1 MIFFR
6 YKERAKEGKKQER
19 ECLETKFDSRG
30 RSLASVENEKISRE
44 THLNQM
50 VKRIKS
56 SLSEANDLGKLKH
69 QNFFLMHINILCSV
83 SKMPKITNSVTKITS
98 SAWKDLKICI
108 FF

>member
-1 MIFFR
+1 M
-6 YKERAKEGKKQER
+6 
-19 ECLETKFDSRG
+19 
-30 RSLASVENEKISRE
+30 ASVENEKISRE

-83 SKMPKITNSVTKITS
+83 SKGQLISKGLFGILNSSKIRPNYYDT
-98 SAWKDLKICI
+98 
-108 FF
+108 

>member
-1 MIFFR
+1 MFDFFFR

-83 SKMPKITNSVTKITS
+83 SSKKISLSCLK
-98 SAWKDLKICI
+98 SALALVRWAWLA
-108 FF
+108 